1 MCVLA
6 MSTINELLYRKCA
19 PPGSQNLFIELYH
32 YAVQLLRDITCPSS
46 GRMETLGPEY
56 VLITQNYSFY

>member
-32 YAVQLLRDITCPSS
+32 YAVQLLRDITCPTS
-46 GRMETLGPEY
+46 GRMDTLGPE
-56 VLITQNYSFY
+56 